1 MTPEAIV
8 VHSVDEFIADV
19 RARAE
24 RERACVWLEVDGQ
37 HFTAHW
43 WPEGATGFCVCD
55 QIDRPQA

>member
-8 VHSVDEFIADV
+8 VHGVDEFIADV

-37 HFTAHW
+37 HFTAHRW
-43 WPEGATGFCVCD
+43 TPGVQWCD
-55 QIDRPQA
+55 CGQIKAQT